1 MNALHSVR
9 SLAILA
15 IFASATMM
23 GQIATATD
31 RVEAPSDEP
40 APSNDAEAL
49 IEGSRVESVPPAEA
63 SLGFDLSWHTIDG
76 GGGTS
81 TGGGFTLS
89 GTIGQP
95 DAGAMSGG
103 DFALVGGFWAGGA
116 AADPGPTC
124 TGDLNGD
131 GVVNVSDLLLLFDS
145 WGSCPGCPAD
155 FNGDGVVNVS
165 DLLILFDNWGACP

>member
-1 MNALHSVR
+1 MTQLSQSPHRFAGLLGYGRTGLARCVAFC
-9 SLAILA
+9 SLLMIGLA
-15 IFASATMM
+15 AAGAAMLEQ
-23 GQIATATD
+23 G
-31 RVEAPSDEP
+31 
-40 APSNDAEAL
+40 
-49 IEGSRVESVPPAEA
+49 G
-63 SLGFDLSWHTIDG
+63 GYDLSWHTIDG

-81 TGGGFTLS
+81 EGGGFSLS

-95 DAGAMSGG
+95 DAGTMSGG
-103 DFALVGGFWAGGA
+103 DFTLVGGFWAGGA

-131 GVVNVSDLLLLFDS
+131 GVVNVSDLLILFDS